1 MESLPLFPS
10 WPTAP
15 RVPHPR
21 FQPDRIFF
29 HSTGSFFTPML
40 NFFNNCDQIC
50 HSGMLNFMQKYQKP
64 RPSIMADEI
73 VV

>member
-1 MESLPLFPS
+1 VFSN
-10 WPTAP
+10 
-15 RVPHPR
+15 
-21 FQPDRIFF
+21 I
-29 HSTGSFFTPML
+29 
-40 NFFNNCDQIC
+40 FNNCDRIC